1 MLVMKK
7 AIHKVTSF
15 LMALVVLFSTM
26 SFTMSSHYCGDNL
39 VDSSIFSKLKSCGM
53 EAETSVTDS
62 LQSSDCSIAKKNC
75 CSEETEII
83 KGQDKLQLT
92 FEKASFDQQIF
103 VAVFLHTYNNL
114 FELSDEVAH
123 SLSIYPPPLIVKHIY
138 KLDETYLI

>member
-1 MLVMKK
+1 MKK
-7 AIHKVTSF
+7 AIHKATSI

-26 SFTMSSHYCGDNL
+26 SFTLSSHYCGDSL
-39 VDSSIFSKLKSCGM
+39 VDSSIFSNLKSCGM
-53 EAETSVTDS
+53 ESEMQSTDS
-62 LQSSDCSIAKKNC
+62 LKSDDCSIAKKNC

-92 FEKASFDQQIF
+92 FEKASFDQQVF
-103 VAVFLHTYNNL
+103 VAIFLHTYNNL

-123 SLSIYPPPLIVKHIY
+123 SLSIYPPPIIVKQIF